1 MSQPD
6 LKLPNGFSGLV
17 RLFPLP
23 NLVLFPGVVQALHL
37 FEDRYRDMMDDA
49 LIDDELITM
58 AIPKPDALNL
68 AREEPEIL
76 PVVCV
81 GKIMTHAR
89 LEDGRYNLLLAGIA
103 RATIVDVI
111 EHKTLYRQAIVEV
124 AENVLPESVVDSD
137 KLRQKLEASFRDFVL
152 SASHID
158 EASIEPLLEQDIP
171 LGQLVDLI
179 GYSCGADSQQQYE
192 LLSMTDVAERCR
204 HVSQLLKSLASQPAQ
219 PELGDKF
226 PPGFSEN

>member
-6 LKLPNGFSGLV
+6 LKLPSEFSGLV

-23 NLVLFPGVVQALHL
+23 NMVLFPGVVQALHL

-49 LIDDELITM
+49 LIDDALITM
-58 AIPKPDALNL
+58 AVPKSDALNL
-68 AREEPEIL
+68 ARDEPEIL
-76 PVVCV
+76 PVVCI

-89 LEDGRYNLLLAGIA
+89 LDDGRYNLLLAGIS
-103 RATIVDVI
+103 RATIVEEI

-124 AENVLPESVVDSD
+124 AETAATESVVAGD
-137 KLRQKLEASFRDFVL
+137 KLRHELEASFRSFVL
-152 SASHID
+152 SAPHID
-158 EASIEPLLEQDIP
+158 EASIEPLLEQEMP

-179 GYSCGADSQQQYE
+179 GYSCGADPRQQYE
-192 LLSMTDVAERCR
+192 LLAMTDVAKRCR
-204 HVSQLLKSLASQPAQ
+204 YVSKLLHSLAGQPAQ
-219 PELGDKF
+219 PESGDEF